1 MGKTPF
7 PQILMRG
14 SIDDMPGGA
23 ELADFKRLSGGAN
36 LRGGIGLK
44 TRSKNRSKNYNLF
57 IMQIRGI
64 LSS

>member
-1 MGKTPF
+1 
-7 PQILMRG
+7 
-14 SIDDMPGGA
+14 MPGGA

-36 LRGGIGLK
+36 LRGGIDLK
-44 TRSKNRSKNYNLF
+44 THSKNRSKNYNLF